1 MPQCHTG
8 LGEEGP
14 RRRLALK
21 CNTSCLPSSRICFH
35 SPASVGIQSVGEPQ
49 PGRKA
54 PPAPS
59 PVFIQG
65 LVSELPPVTSSSCSC
80 DFFKWRLFIRLPP
93 PARDCV
99 KLHGLICA
107 SMIRARR
114 EICAP
119 PRFPRRFTISR
130 LPFSSFACCHCL
142 VPCSGCVLL
151 LLALPVDSFM
161 CSARTDLLAKQ
172 NSRLIKRKRNP
183 KKRILGQFDS
193 FITNRQDASAGIG
206 SATSLPKSPPSGHG
220 DGVQRHSEP
229 LMEKLN
235 TSRFERRG

>member
-1 MPQCHTG
+1 M
-8 LGEEGP
+8 
-14 RRRLALK
+14 
-21 CNTSCLPSSRICFH
+21 
-35 SPASVGIQSVGEPQ
+35 
-49 PGRKA
+49 
-54 PPAPS
+54 
-59 PVFIQG
+59 
-65 LVSELPPVTSSSCSC
+65 TSSSCSR

-172 NSRLIKRKRNP
+172 EQQTHKTQRKPPKNTSSERLTVLLQTVKTLQQESEARR
-183 KKRILGQFDS
+183 R
-193 FITNRQDASAGIG
+193 
-206 SATSLPKSPPSGHG
+206 LPKVLHLVTGTASSGTA
-220 DGVQRHSEP
+220 S
-229 LMEKLN
+229 L
-235 TSRFERRG
+235 

>member
-1 MPQCHTG
+1 MQHVLPPQFTDLFSLPR
-8 LGEEGP
+8 LGRNSISGGAAARAESSASTKSSFHPGP
-14 RRRLALK
+14 RVG
-21 CNTSCLPSSRICFH
+21 
-35 SPASVGIQSVGEPQ
+35 AS
-49 PGRKA
+49 A
-54 PPAPS
+54 
-59 PVFIQG
+59 
-65 LVSELPPVTSSSCSC
+65 SSSCSC

-119 PRFPRRFTISR
+119 LRFPRRFTISR

-183 KKRILGQFDS
+183 KKRILGPSRRFS
-193 FITNRQDASAGIG
+193 RNRKRDVASQKSSIWSRGRRPAAQRAFNGK
-206 SATSLPKSPPSGHG
+206 TQHLP
-220 DGVQRHSEP
+220 
-229 LMEKLN
+229 L
-235 TSRFERRG
+235 